1 MIEGARIRVPAGL
14 RSRLPEL
21 LWLYS
26 MGIVLYWVHDTSPG
40 CEKPGSD
47 RARRRGSKGE
57 QTRRAIAEAALRL
70 FREQGYEATTMRAI
84 AREAG
89 VATGTAY
96 YYCGSKEELIH
107 AYYARNHA
115 EHAAACR
122 AILDTETRL
131 DRRIAGVLRAL
142 IDVQAPY
149 HSFAAKLYKHAAEP
163 ASPLSPFSTA
173 SSPTRAA
180 AISLYAEVIEGARIR
195 VPAGLRSRL
204 PELLWLYSMG
214 IVLYWVHDT
223 SPGCEKTYRLIDVT
237 APLAERLVRLA
248 RLPVLRSMTRRLL
261 AVLDEVLG

>member
-1 MIEGARIRVPAGL
+1 MPPDVNAVDELDPPDLGSLDADAPDADSPAG
-14 RSRLPEL
+14 P
-21 LWLYS
+21 
-26 MGIVLYWVHDTSPG
+26 
-40 CEKPGSD
+40 D

-57 QTRRAIAEAALRL
+57 QTRQAIAEAALRL
-70 FREQGYEATTMRAI
+70 FREHGYEATTMRAI
-84 AREAG
+84 AKEAG
-89 VATGTAY
+89 VATGNAY
-96 YYCGSKEELIH
+96 YYFGSKEELIH
-107 AYYARNHA
+107 AYYARNHT

-122 AILDTETRL
+122 AVLDTETRL
-131 DRRIAGVLRAL
+131 DRRISGVLRAL

-163 ASPLSPFSTA
+163 ASPLSPFSKA

-214 IVLYWVHDT
+214 IVLYWVHDA
-223 SPGCEKTYRLIDVT
+223 SPGSEKTYRLIDVT
-237 APLAERLVRLA
+237 APLADRLVRLA

-261 AVLDEVLG
+261 GVLDEVLG

>member
-1 MIEGARIRVPAGL
+1 M
-14 RSRLPEL
+14 
-21 LWLYS
+21 
-26 MGIVLYWVHDTSPG
+26 
-40 CEKPGSD
+40 
-47 RARRRGSKGE
+47 
-57 QTRRAIAEAALRL
+57 
-70 FREQGYEATTMRAI
+70 
-84 AREAG
+84 
-89 VATGTAY
+89 
-96 YYCGSKEELIH
+96 
-107 AYYARNHA
+107 
-115 EHAAACR
+115 
-122 AILDTETRL
+122 
-131 DRRIAGVLRAL
+131 LRAL

-214 IVLYWVHDT
+214 IVLYWVHDS

-248 RLPVLRSMTRRLL
+248 RLPVLRSLTRRLL
-261 AVLDEVLG
+261 AVLDEVLR